1 MQEVRAHVANMKQD
15 GVYVGEDVI
24 VASASCL
31 SHDIYAYISSRKSSP
46 VEYKSSTG
54 ASLSQVSVA
63 FYEPD
68 HYRAVMPFAINFE
81 RNDSYNPFLFYKK
94 LAGHTC

>member
-1 MQEVRAHVANMKQD
+1 MQEVRAHVAKMKQD
-15 GVYVGEDVI
+15 RVYVGEDVI

-68 HYRAVMPFAINFE
+68 HYRAVMPCLQLTSNEMIATIH
-81 RNDSYNPFLFYKK
+81 SYSTKN
-94 LAGHTC
+94 